1 MKIVVCLRQ
10 GLDGELGPFDACAY
24 EQALQVA
31 GGEVTLLSMG
41 PASVADFLQKLT
53 RLGAK
58 KAVLLQDKGLAG
70 ADTLATAYALSL
82 ALQKLQP
89 DLVLCGRQTLVGDTG
104 QTPPMVAQLCGYSL
118 ITNAMQVTAGDRLTC
133 MTREEGEQ
141 TVSYPALCTVERTCT
156 LRLPGLRSR
165 PAEVE
170 VWDAAAMGA
179 DLCRCGLTGSPTR
192 VLETHENEAGRR
204 RCRYIGKEELQAVI
218 AAGLTKNRQIADT
231 DAVATPLANVWAV
244 GESVVPYA
252 RRVGRAVTLIDRL
265 SAEEIAAKI
274 EAQQPDAVLWGCD
287 PWSKRTAALVAARL
301 GLGLCADCTGL
312 DSDGESLYMIRPA
325 LSGSVIAKIKSFT
338 RPAMATVRTEDA
350 KGADI
355 LVAAGYGTA
364 KSLDKVVAFTDE
376 IGGELAATRRMV
388 DEGLLPYDC
397 QVGLT
402 GRTVAPP
409 VYIAVGVSGA
419 VHHIVGMQRAGTVIA
434 INPDPKAP
442 IFDYADYGIVAS
454 AEDVL

>member
-1 MKIVVCLRQ
+1 MKIVVCVRQ
-10 GLDGELGPFDACAY
+10 GLDGELSPFDACAY
-24 EQALQVA
+24 EQALRVV

-41 PASVADFLQKLT
+41 PASVADFLLRLT

-58 KAVLLQDKGLAG
+58 RAVLLQDKGFAG

-82 ALQKLQP
+82 AIRKIQP

-104 QTPPMVAQLCGYSL
+104 QTPPMLAQLCGYSL
-118 ITNAMQVTAGDRLTC
+118 ITNAMQVEAADTLTC
-133 MTREEGEQ
+133 VTREEGIQ
-141 TVSYPALCTVERTCT
+141 TASYPAVCTVERTCS

-165 PAEVE
+165 PTEVE
-170 VWDAAAMGA
+170 TWDAAAIEA
-179 DLCRCGLTGSPTR
+179 DLSRCGLTGSPTR

-204 RCRYIGKEELQAVI
+204 RCRYIEKAELSAVI
-218 AAGLTKNRQIADT
+218 EASLAKRRQTTEAETVIA
-231 DAVATPLANVWAV
+231 PLATVWAV
-244 GESVVPYA
+244 GEAVLPHA
-252 RRVGRAVTLIDRL
+252 QRVGKHAELIECL
-265 SAEEIAAKI
+265 SAEEIAERI
-274 EAQQPDAVLWGCD
+274 EAERPDAVLWGCD

-312 DSDGESLYMIRPA
+312 DTDGETLYMIRPA
-325 LSGSVIAKIKSFT
+325 LSGSVIAKIKSLT

-350 KGADI
+350 KQADI
-355 LVAAGYGTA
+355 LVAAGFGAA
-364 KSLDKVVAFTDE
+364 KEVDKVVAFTDK
-376 IGGELAATRRMV
+376 IGGELVATRRMV
-388 DEGLLPYDC
+388 DEGVLPYDR

-442 IFDYADYGIVAS
+442 IFDYADYGIVANV
-454 AEDVL
+454 EEVF